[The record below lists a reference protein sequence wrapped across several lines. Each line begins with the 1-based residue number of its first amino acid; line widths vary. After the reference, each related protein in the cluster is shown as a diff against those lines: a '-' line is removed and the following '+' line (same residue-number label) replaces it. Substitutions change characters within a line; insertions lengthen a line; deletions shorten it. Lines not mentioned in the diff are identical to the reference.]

1 MFRDEF
7 PIAWHFHR
15 NTSRWPYN
23 RLRYQ
28 PDRRQTP
35 PFKEYLDRTL
45 RLLPQPQ
52 LPHAPLSELLTQRRS
67 CRRFAA
73 RDLRLADL
81 SALLHAAY
89 GALGVIELGPLE
101 QVNRP
106 VPSGGGLYPLEI
118 YAMVLRS
125 SELSPGIYH
134 FNPLHHGIEEI
145 TAGSPP
151 PVFTT
156 ELFMNQPY
164 VTEASCLLV
173 TTAVIGRSMWKYEDR
188 GYRYILFEAGHV
200 AQNIALSAAALG
212 LGALHLGGFFDLD
225 LADLLELDVNAEVPL
240 YVTAVGAPETD
251 DPSEVR
257 EPRGGFGPI

>member
-1 MFRDEF
+1 MFRDDF
-7 PIAWHFHR
+7 PVAWYFHR

-23 RLRYQ
+23 RLSYR

-35 PFKEYLDRTL
+35 AFKEYLDRTMMP
-45 RLLPQPQ
+45 LPSPQ
-52 LPHAPLSELLTQRRS
+52 LPNASLAELLAQRRS

-73 RDLRLADL
+73 KDIFAADL
-81 SALLHAAY
+81 SSILHAAY
-89 GALGVIELGPLE
+89 GAMGVIAIGPLE

-125 SELSPGIYH
+125 SELAPGIYH
-134 FNPLHHGIEEI
+134 FNPLHHGIEQI
-145 TAGSPP
+145 KSGPPP

-164 VTEASCLLV
+164 VSEASCLFV

-200 AQNIALSAAALG
+200 AQNIALSASALG

-225 LADLLELDVNAEVPL
+225 LADLLELDVDAEVPL

-257 EPRGGFGPI
+257 EPRGGFGTV